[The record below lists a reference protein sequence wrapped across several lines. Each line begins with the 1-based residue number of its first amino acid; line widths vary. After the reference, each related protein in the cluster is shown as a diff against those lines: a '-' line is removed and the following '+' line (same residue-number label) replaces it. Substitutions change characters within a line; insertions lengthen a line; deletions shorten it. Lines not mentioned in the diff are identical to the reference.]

1 MEGFREWEVSGHT
14 EVFGDIAQ
22 HSCAYAKEGVQDG
35 TPFTGRGHKTFQFLR
50 TPAGWRISSVS
61 WYDAV

>member
-1 MEGFREWEVSGHT
+1 VSGNT
-14 EVFGDIAQ
+14 EVFGDITQ

-61 WYDAV
+61 WYDAA